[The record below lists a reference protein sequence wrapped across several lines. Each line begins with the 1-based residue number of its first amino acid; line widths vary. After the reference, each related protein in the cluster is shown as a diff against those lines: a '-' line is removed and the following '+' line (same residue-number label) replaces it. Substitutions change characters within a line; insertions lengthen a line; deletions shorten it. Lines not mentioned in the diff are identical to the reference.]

1 MKIRSIETIPVALP
15 RRREHTWSGNSA
27 PIGAYLILRVLTDEG
42 LIGLGEASTLI
53 DWGGGR
59 GRNYGE
65 SQKTAAHVIADYLA
79 PAITGQDPCR
89 IALIHELMDRAVKG
103 HPYAKAAIDVAC
115 YDLIGKAADLPVHA
129 FLGGAYRTEIA
140 VAHSFGLTMTADAIE
155 HEASLVLA
163 EGIRSLKVK
172 VGSDL
177 DRDVEAVRRLR
188 RLEATVAITVDA
200 NGAWPDVPTAAEAIR
215 RLDAHVLAAVE
226 QPVEDRRGLAEVRV
240 RVRPPI
246 MADES
251 AWTPA
256 DVHELAETRAADYIS
271 IYYSKAGGLYGGAAV
286 AAACAAVGMRANV
299 NGSAETGIGNAAN
312 LHLASC
318 AAVIDLPSLIMA
330 SAPAGTEST
339 RYACRLYDDDLI
351 TRPYGYKNGHIT
363 VPDGPGLGVML
374 DEEKV
379 TKYRIDR

>member
-1 MKIRSIETIPVALP
+1 MKIRSIETIPIALP

-27 PIGAYLILRVLTDEG
+27 PIGAYLIVRVLTDDG
-42 LIGLGEASTLI
+42 LVGLGEAPTLI
-53 DWGGGR
+53 DWGGDGGR
-59 GRNYGE
+59 YYGE
-65 SQKTAAHVIADYLA
+65 SPKTASYVIADHLA
-79 PAITGQDPCR
+79 PVITGQDPAR
-89 IALIHELMDRAVKG
+89 IAFIHERMDRAVKG
-103 HPYAKAAIDVAC
+103 HPYAKAAIDLAC
-115 YDLIGKAADLPVHA
+115 YDLIGKAAGLPVHA
-129 FLGGAYRTEIA
+129 FLGGSCRTEIA
-140 VAHSFGLTMTADAIE
+140 VAHSFGLTMTGDAVE
-155 HEASLVLA
+155 QEATFVLA

-177 DRDVEAVRRLR
+177 DRDVEVVRRLR
-188 RLEATVAITVDA
+188 KLDATVAVTVDA

-215 RLDAHVLAAVE
+215 RLDEYALAAVE
-226 QPVEDRRGLAEVRV
+226 QPVAGIRRLAELRA

-256 DVHELAETRAADYIS
+256 DVYELAEARAADYVS
-271 IYYSKAGGLYGGAAV
+271 IYYSKAGGLHGGAAV
-286 AAACAAVGMRANV
+286 AAVCAAVGMRANV
-299 NGSAETGIGNAAN
+299 NGSAETGVGNAAN
-312 LHLASC
+312 LHLAAC

-330 SAPAGTEST
+330 SAPAGTEPT

-379 TKYRIDR
+379 MKYRIDR